1 MKKYDKEILQAQLND
16 EKAALEAL
24 KQIYKD
30 AEALINLRLAQLLGR
45 QDADLPHVI
54 YQVEYQRML
63 KTQVQAILEQLQA
76 SEFQTISEYLTNS
89 YNNGYIGALYSMQC
103 QGVPLIFPID
113 QEEVARAIK
122 HETKL
127 SDSLYTEL
135 GYDIKDM
142 SKKIAGEI
150 SRGIA
155 SGKGYGEIAQR
166 IADNTNVPL
175 NNAMRIARTESHRI
189 QCKSAMDAQY
199 KAKSKGA
206 DVVKEWNSYLDGK
219 TRPHHRRLDGQIREL
234 DEPFEVSGMKAMFP
248 GDFGDPAEDCNC
260 RCALLQ
266 RARWE
271 LDDEE
276 TQYLGNVSEMTDEQ
290 QKDIA
295 AKLGIPVDELGRYS
309 DSIVPIKAKSYE
321 DFKKKYNNIWHYE
334 GSEEQMENLVDAEFT
349 RMFVQSQGW
358 DASVHDL
365 VRSSVQKIDNVL
377 ENSGSSGIMKMDLQ
391 FFASSKDYG
400 TYRLPPDEY
409 AHVMSEINTHMT
421 ESERSQKVVTKAIG
435 NYYYTFENN
444 GFDDYRI
451 IDKYEIDSDASEWWD
466 E

>member
-1 MKKYDKEILQAQLND
+1 
-16 EKAALEAL
+16 
-24 KQIYKD
+24 
-30 AEALINLRLAQLLGR
+30 
-45 QDADLPHVI
+45 
-54 YQVEYQRML
+54 
-63 KTQVQAILEQLQA
+63 
-76 SEFQTISEYLTNS
+76 
-89 YNNGYIGALYSMQC
+89 MQQ

-113 QEEVARAIK
+113 QEQVTQAIK

-127 SDSLYTEL
+127 SDDLYTEL

-155 SGKGYGEIAQR
+155 SGKGYGEIARR

-199 KAKSKGA
+199 KAREKGA

-234 DEPFEVSGMKAMFP
+234 DEPFEVGGMKAMFP
-248 GDFGDPAEDCNC
+248 GDFGDPSEDCNC

-290 QKDIA
+290 QEEIA
-295 AKLGIPVDELGRYS
+295 KKLGIPVDELGQYS
-309 DSIVPIKAKSYE
+309 DSIVPIKARSYE

-334 GSEEQMENLVDAEFT
+334 GSEEQAVNLANAEITRLFT
-349 RMFVQSQGW
+349 ESQGGRT
-358 DASVHDL
+358 SLHDITSRNQGL
-365 VRSSVQKIDNVL
+365 KLEFPNDVYKVNGFTEDVKKEVDSAMKRLNNEYDIRLNSIVVEPANEGDIFVTGYHDGVVDMVVNSNADFGKIIRQMPAKY
-377 ENSGSSGIMKMDLQ
+377 NSGYYAGKTLEDYLAHEMAHCMLYQDCTSNEEYYALYDEVEALYPYLQGISLYADKKKSGNEALAEAFVRI
-391 FFASSKDYG
+391 
-400 TYRLPPDEY
+400 RNNEEIPPIAEALVSVY
-409 AHVMSEINTHMT
+409 F
-421 ESERSQKVVTKAIG
+421 RGKK
-435 NYYYTFENN
+435 
-444 GFDDYRI
+444 
-451 IDKYEIDSDASEWWD
+451 K
-466 E
+466 